1 MSTEATVL
9 DWDDMIEDVVLVNES
24 SLWQRLARL
33 LFGSAR
39 EDEVVD
45 ENLLCAVEEGFV
57 AVFEAAVLE
66 LMGR

>member
-1 MSTEATVL
+1 
-9 DWDDMIEDVVLVNES
+9 MIDDVVLVNES

-33 LFGSAR
+33 LVGSAR

-45 ENLLCAVEEGFV
+45 ENLLCDGSEVVEEGFV